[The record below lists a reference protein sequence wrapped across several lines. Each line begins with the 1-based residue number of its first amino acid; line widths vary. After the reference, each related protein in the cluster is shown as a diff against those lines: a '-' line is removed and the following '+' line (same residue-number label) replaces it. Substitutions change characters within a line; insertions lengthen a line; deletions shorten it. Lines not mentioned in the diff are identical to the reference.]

1 MAKEQNS
8 KPSVTKDVEFKIS
21 LSTEDIDKIDEKIR
35 NIEDDSEK
43 SLEES
48 AVTETGEKDN

>member
-1 MAKEQNS
+1 MTKEQNS
-8 KPSVTKDVEFKIS
+8 KPGITKDAEFKIS

-43 SLEES
+43 DLEES
-48 AVTETGEKDN
+48 EEK